1 MIAWKD
7 KRVLLTGGSRG
18 IGPVIAREM
27 ARRGA
32 HVALAAR
39 SAAQLEETAAALRA
53 FGTEVLV
60 APVDLTDAAQRAG
73 LVEKVIRA
81 FGRVDVLVN
90 NAGLEIEGAY
100 VDLQWE
106 AIRET
111 IEVNLAAPLHVT
123 RLVLPDMVRRNEG
136 HVVNIASIGATS
148 GAPYDATYCA
158 TKAGLAEWVRALR
171 LELADTGVHFST
183 IFPGYV
189 TDAGMF
195 ARFGLKP
202 PPMIGSCTPEQVA
215 RAVVRAVERREQEV
229 IVNSLPL
236 RPALAL
242 VELFPGWRDAMM
254 RRLGIVA
261 FQRRKAEVGRAKA
274 ERA

>member
-39 SAAQLEETAAALRA
+39 SAAQLEETAAAPRA

-60 APVDLTDAAQRAG
+60 APGDLTDAAQRAG
-73 LVEKVIRA
+73 LVERGMRA

-123 RLVLPDMVRRNEG
+123 RLV
-136 HVVNIASIGATS
+136 
-148 GAPYDATYCA
+148 
-158 TKAGLAEWVRALR
+158 
-171 LELADTGVHFST
+171 
-183 IFPGYV
+183 
-189 TDAGMF
+189 
-195 ARFGLKP
+195 
-202 PPMIGSCTPEQVA
+202 
-215 RAVVRAVERREQEV
+215 
-229 IVNSLPL
+229 
-236 RPALAL
+236 
-242 VELFPGWRDAMM
+242 
-254 RRLGIVA
+254 
-261 FQRRKAEVGRAKA
+261 
-274 ERA
+274 